1 MKSSH
6 FVAFAVWC
14 NAALLWRGAGAQLD
28 PAPACDMEAAQL
40 CVDKAR
46 QSQEASGCNWYVL
59 TPALSACVDS
69 ASAGCTE
76 QQQLV
81 WSKVV
86 VAYNQ
91 TLQANDCYAP
101 CVNQTVR
108 IAEMQSCYDSFGS
121 PEDIISQVTAQF
133 NVIPQSP
140 PSSCRAFATLSTCL
154 VGATTGCPALID
166 LTYDRINAVAGV
178 SAAYA
183 ACMLP
188 QFMPATTSVPLALF
202 DTATPADTLDGT
214 VTTAPDDGIGQMVI
228 IILGCIVIA
237 STIAVV
243 VTVIVLAVRKRR
255 SHRQSILR
263 DWRPNGQKVTY
274 MDEAHL
280 FPPSNQ
286 SPRQSGYRP
295 QNYADLNGI
304 INKAVH

>member
-1 MKSSH
+1 MKSAH
-6 FVAFAVWC
+6 FLAFAVWC
-14 NAALLWRGAGAQLD
+14 NAALLWGGAEAQLD
-28 PAPACDMEAAQL
+28 PAPSCDMEAAQL
-40 CVDKAR
+40 CVNKAR
-46 QSQEASGCNWYVL
+46 QSQGASGCNWYLL
-59 TPALSACVDS
+59 TPALSACVDV

-76 QQQLV
+76 QQQRV
-81 WSKVV
+81 WLKVV

-91 TLQANDCYAP
+91 TLQANGCYTP

-121 PEDIISQVTAQF
+121 PEDIISQVVAQY
-133 NVIPQSP
+133 NIVPQSP
-140 PSSCRAFATLSTCL
+140 PSSCQTLAALSTCL
-154 VGATTGCPALID
+154 VGTTTGCPALID
-166 LTYDRINAVAGV
+166 LTYDRINAVTAA
-178 SAAYA
+178 SAAYT
-183 ACMLP
+183 ACRL
-188 QFMPATTSVPLALF
+188 QQLMPATTSVPLVLF

-214 VTTAPDDGIGQMVI
+214 VTTAPDDGIGQLII

-243 VTVIVLAVRKRR
+243 IAVIVLAVRKRR

-280 FPPSNQ
+280 FLPSNQ

-304 INKAVH
+304 INQAVH